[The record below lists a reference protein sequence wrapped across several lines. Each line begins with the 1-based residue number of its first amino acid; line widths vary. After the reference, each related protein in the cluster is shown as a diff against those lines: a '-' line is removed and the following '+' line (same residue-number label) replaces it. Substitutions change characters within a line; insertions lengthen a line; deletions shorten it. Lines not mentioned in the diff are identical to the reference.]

1 MIPSESFKRKDL
13 KNKTSKY
20 IYDFQ
25 QFKTI
30 RYVGNNIFTGKI
42 KIDEAEKD
50 QSSLLENI
58 IEFNDK
64 SRTRS
69 KEGQEKK
76 EILMK
81 A

>member
-1 MIPSESFKRKDL
+1 M
-13 KNKTSKY
+13 
-20 IYDFQ
+20 
-25 QFKTI
+25 
-30 RYVGNNIFTGKI
+30 
-42 KIDEAEKD
+42 D

-64 SRTRS
+64 SRARS
-69 KEGQEKK
+69 KEGQEVK